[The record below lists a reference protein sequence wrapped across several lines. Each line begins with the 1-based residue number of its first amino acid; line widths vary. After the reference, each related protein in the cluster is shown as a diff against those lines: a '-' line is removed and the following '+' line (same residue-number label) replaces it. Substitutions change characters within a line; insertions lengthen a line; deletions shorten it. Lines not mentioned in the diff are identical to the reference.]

1 MAKTQNFCHQL
12 LTPKCEYLKCQRV
25 REMRERDKE
34 GEMEN
39 FIIIKGLKMRRRDAF
54 FDPRGYKYINPLPY
68 PPTTTTVPLSFW
80 HLLMLQPLLPPVLH
94 VSERKKSQCQIGVV
108 LVILYYGVIC
118 FFIEN

>member
-1 MAKTQNFCHQL
+1 
-12 LTPKCEYLKCQRV
+12 
-25 REMRERDKE
+25 MRERDKE

-39 FIIIKGLKMRRRDAF
+39 FIIIKGLKMRRDAF

-68 PPTTTTVPLSFW
+68 PPTVPLSFW
-80 HLLMLQPLLPPVLH
+80 HLLPPVLH
-94 VSERKKSQCQIGVV
+94 VSEQKKSQCQIGVV